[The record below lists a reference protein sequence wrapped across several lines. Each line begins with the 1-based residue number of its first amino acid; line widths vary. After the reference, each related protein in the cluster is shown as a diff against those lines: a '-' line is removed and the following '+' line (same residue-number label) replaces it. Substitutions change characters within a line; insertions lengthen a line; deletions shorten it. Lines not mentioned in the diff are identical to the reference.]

1 MTSEAAITSLSQ
13 LECASIGLLTMR
25 NNVGACLDAQ
35 GRMIRYGLMNESEKV
50 NKEFKSSDVIGITP
64 VMIGPQ
70 HLGRVLGIFT
80 ALEMKASDWKYRPSD
95 EHAKAQQRFISLVQA
110 YGAIAGFVNDP
121 AQIRKIIGGY
131 L

>member
-1 MTSEAAITSLSQ
+1 MTTEAAITSLSQ
-13 LECASIGLLTMR
+13 VECASIGLLTMR

-35 GRMIRYGLMNESEKV
+35 GRMIRYGLMNESAKT
-50 NKEFKSSDVIGITP
+50 NKEFKSSDIIGITP
-64 VMIGPQ
+64 VQIGPQ

-80 ALEMKASDWKYRPSD
+80 ALEMKASDWKYRPND
-95 EHAKAQQRFISLVQA
+95 EHAKAQLRFISLVQA

-121 AQIRKIIGGY
+121 AQIRGIVNEY